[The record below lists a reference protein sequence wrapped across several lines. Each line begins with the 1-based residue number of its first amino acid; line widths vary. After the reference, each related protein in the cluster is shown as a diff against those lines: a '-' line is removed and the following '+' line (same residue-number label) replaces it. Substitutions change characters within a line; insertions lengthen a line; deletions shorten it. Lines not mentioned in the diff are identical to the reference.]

1 MRLPRIKIQTTST
14 TYHCMSR
21 IVGGQALLTPP
32 EREHLRQLLWR
43 QARFCGVQ
51 VLTYAILNNHF
62 HVYLRVPP
70 PGELSDPILLQR
82 VEGFYGPRHP
92 EALRLRE
99 EFEQQGHLTERSR
112 QRLRARMGD
121 ISVYMK
127 ELKQHFSRGYNARH
141 ERYGTLWAERFRS
154 VVVEDQPGAV
164 RTVAGYIDL
173 NPVRAGVV
181 ADPKDYRWCG
191 YAEAVAG
198 GQEARAGIQS
208 FHGSADWAE
217 VAAEYR
223 RALLLGAGT
232 AGRSG
237 KVVLERE
244 EILGQL
250 ARGTRLSV
258 GQVLRLRVRYFR
270 DGVVLGSADYV
281 NEVFARYRKRFGAR
295 RKTGARK
302 LRGLG
307 LDTLRVLRDLRVSVI
322 K

>member
-1 MRLPRIKIQTTST
+1 
-14 TYHCMSR
+14 MSR
-21 IVGGQALLTPP
+21 IVGGQPLLTPP
-32 EREHLRQLLWR
+32 EREKLRQFLWR

-51 VLTYAILNNHF
+51 ILTYAILDNHF

-70 PGELSDPILLQR
+70 PEDLSDAILLQR
-82 VEGFYGPRHP
+82 VEGFYGPRHA
-92 EALRLRE
+92 ESLRLQE
-99 EFEQQGHLTERSR
+99 EFRQLGHLGQRSR

-127 ELKQHFSRGYNARH
+127 ELKQGFSRGYNARH
-141 ERYGTLWAERFRS
+141 QRYGTLWAERFRS

-164 RTVAGYIDL
+164 QTVAGYIDL
-173 NPVRAGVV
+173 NRVRAGGVR
-181 ADPKDYRWCG
+181 DPKDYQWCG
-191 YAEAVAG
+191 YGEAVAG
-198 GQEARAGIQS
+198 GVEARAGILS
-208 FHGSADWAE
+208 FHGSTDWGE

-223 RALLLGAGT
+223 RALLLGAGV

-244 EILGQL
+244 EILQQL
-250 ARGTRLSV
+250 ARGTRLSL

-281 NEVFARYRKRFGAR
+281 DEVFRRYRKRFGPR

-307 LDTLRVLRDLRVSVI
+307 LEKLRVLRDLRVSVI

>member
-1 MRLPRIKIQTTST
+1 M
-14 TYHCMSR
+14 
-21 IVGGQALLTPP
+21 
-32 EREHLRQLLWR
+32 
-43 QARFCGVQ
+43 
-51 VLTYAILNNHF
+51 
-62 HVYLRVPP
+62 
-70 PGELSDPILLQR
+70 LLQR

-92 EALRLRE
+92 ETLGLRE
-99 EFEQQGHLTERSR
+99 ELELKGQLSPRSR

-127 ELKQHFSRGYNARH
+127 ELKQGFSRGYNARH
-141 ERYGTLWAERFRS
+141 QRYGTLWAERFRS
-154 VVVEDQPGAV
+154 VVVEDQPRAV

-181 ADPKDYRWCG
+181 SDPKDYRWCG

-198 GQEARAGIQS
+198 GVEARAGIGS
-208 FHGSADWAE
+208 FHGDQDWE
-217 VAAEYR
+217 QVAAAYR

-244 EILGQL
+244 QILRQL
-250 ARGTRLSV
+250 ARGTRLSL

-281 NEVFARYRKRFGAR
+281 NAVFGRYRQRMGAGRKSGAR
-295 RKTGARK
+295 P

-307 LDTLRVLRDLRVSVI
+307 LEKLRVLRALRVAVI